1 MAARALIGQVRSRAR
16 SLGAFRTARRL
27 TSLPACRASLSRSIA
42 FGKLVFV
49 VPREKLKNRTML
61 LSLVE
66 VVAVLLLLPLPLLLL
81 QWLTLLS
88 LF

>member
-1 MAARALIGQVRSRAR
+1 M
-16 SLGAFRTARRL
+16 
-27 TSLPACRASLSRSIA
+27 SRSIA